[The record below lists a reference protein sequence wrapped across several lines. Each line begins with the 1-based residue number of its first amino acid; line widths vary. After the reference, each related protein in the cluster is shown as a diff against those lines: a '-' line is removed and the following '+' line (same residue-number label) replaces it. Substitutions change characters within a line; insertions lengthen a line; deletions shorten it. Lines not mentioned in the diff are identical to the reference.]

1 VIDSIKRKII
11 DSKKKRFRKKF
22 SKENQ
27 REFPKME
34 NLSGFCRFIDF
45 ILSSPDEIDIY
56 LIGNRD
62 RYF

>member
-34 NLSGFCRFIDF
+34 NLSGFYRFIDF
-45 ILSSPDEIDIY
+45 ILSSIDEIDIS